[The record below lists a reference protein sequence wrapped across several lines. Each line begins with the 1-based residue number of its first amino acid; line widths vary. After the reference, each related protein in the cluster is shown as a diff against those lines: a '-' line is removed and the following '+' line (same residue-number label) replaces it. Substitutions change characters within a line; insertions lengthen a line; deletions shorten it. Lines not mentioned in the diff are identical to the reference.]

1 MIFKV
6 FLRAEKLSQQDK
18 NRYDRYII
26 CKVIAVENGQQLEK
40 RIDNVI
46 SNLKADG
53 YDVAEVVDCF
63 NISEPTESRNQ
74 QIDRYENN

>member
-6 FLRAEKLSQQDK
+6 FFISGKTSQQDK
-18 NRYDRYII
+18 NCYNNNRI

-53 YDVAEVVDCF
+53 YDIADVIDCF
-63 NISEPTESRNQ
+63 NISESTN
-74 QIDRYENN
+74 

>member
-18 NRYDRYII
+18 NRYDRNII

-53 YDVAEVVDCF
+53 YDIAEVDNCF
-63 NISEPTESRNQ
+63 NISEATYP
-74 QIDRYENN
+74 QI